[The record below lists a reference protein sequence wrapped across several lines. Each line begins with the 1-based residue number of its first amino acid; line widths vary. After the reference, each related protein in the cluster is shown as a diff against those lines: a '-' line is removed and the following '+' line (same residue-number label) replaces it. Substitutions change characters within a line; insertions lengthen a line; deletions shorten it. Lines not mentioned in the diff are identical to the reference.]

1 MTNDNNHEPLHDR
14 EAERA
19 VLGAMLIDTDVI
31 PCIPSA
37 RSKPFRDDPCML
49 FFDKTVSQV

>member
-37 RSKPFRDDPCML
+37 RSKTLSRRSL
-49 FFDKTVSQV
+49 HAIL